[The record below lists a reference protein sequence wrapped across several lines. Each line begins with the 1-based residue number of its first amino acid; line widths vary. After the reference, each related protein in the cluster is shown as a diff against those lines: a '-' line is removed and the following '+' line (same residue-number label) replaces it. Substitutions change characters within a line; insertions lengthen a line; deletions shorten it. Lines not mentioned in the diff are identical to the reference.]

1 MPNPYPQS
9 ERREAMLYQSF
20 QSLQAIYDLLCERD
34 DPEMRNLAE
43 LIGLIRFNLLEATD
57 CCWID
62 ELPRK

>member
-1 MPNPYPQS
+1 MHKPCIQS
-9 ERREAMLYQSF
+9 ERQETMLYQSF
-20 QSLQAIYDLLCERD
+20 QSLQAVHDLLCERD